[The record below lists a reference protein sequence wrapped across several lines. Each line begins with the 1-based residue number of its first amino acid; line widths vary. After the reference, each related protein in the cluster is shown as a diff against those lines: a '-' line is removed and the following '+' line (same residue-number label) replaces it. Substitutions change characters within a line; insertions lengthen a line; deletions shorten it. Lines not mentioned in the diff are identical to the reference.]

1 MPNVSG
7 GLGNFGFFHS
17 DGDMVF
23 ANAKV
28 INALQEG
35 AIISLERI
43 RKETTKNNM
52 FCQSNL
58 LFSSEFR
65 NELYYFLKNDL
76 MFPNCIGLPIFGN
89 CDIALNLYQF
99 IRNWTQFNIGE
110 TVVIGGKSINGIL
123 SNLADSFIKG
133 SGISNYIDYYKIENN
148 EMRDWNLEFG
158 GAVFVL
164 HYNIDD
170 M

>member
-1 MPNVSG
+1 LPNVSG
-7 GLGNFGFFHS
+7 ELGNFGFFHS

-35 AIISLERI
+35 TIISLDKI

-52 FCQSNL
+52 ICQSNL
-58 LFSSEFR
+58 ILSSEFR
-65 NELYYFLKNDL
+65 NELYYLFKNSL
-76 MFPNCIGLPIFGN
+76 MFPNYMALPIFNN
-89 CDIALNLYQF
+89 CSIALNLYQF

-110 TVVIGGKSINGIL
+110 TTVMGGKSINGIL

-133 SGISNYIDYYKIENN
+133 SRIINYIDYYGIENN
-148 EMRDWNLEFG
+148 EMNDWNLEFG